1 MLICR
6 TTGADHM
13 LHLVLTCLLLSV
25 ASGLSMRRFLLPYF
39 PGGDLAEK
47 SAPVT
52 VVASAVF
59 LAAVAFTI
67 SDQNLW
73 GKSVVLMLCLLLAA
87 MFDDARPSL
96 TIALSA
102 ISLAAYLGLR
112 PIG

>member
-1 MLICR
+1 
-6 TTGADHM
+6 M

-73 GKSVVLMLCLLLAA
+73 SKSVVLMLCLLLAA